1 MPADRR
7 RCRYCDEEISAQA
20 KKCPYCREWLDE
32 REHPVFVVDGDSE
45 DLATAEITETR
56 GRVLKKEP
64 WSLRSGERVIARTQP
79 YVTRLLVV
87 LLILALPTVGITL
100 VVAGIVWLYFKLVR
114 PDYILTDRR
123 LIIVRGWINRR
134 ATNILLERINE
145 VGYRRRLDER
155 LLWSTGRM
163 VIETAATAGMTRIDW
178 LKDDSRFR
186 HAVDA
191 QIERRRDAA
200 RARVTAGDSL

>member
-1 MPADRR
+1 MAGDRK
-7 RCRYCDEEISAQA
+7 RCPYCDEEISAQA
-20 KKCPYCREWLDE
+20 KKCPYCREWLEE
-32 REHPVFVVDGDSE
+32 RADTTFSVDGDSG
-45 DLATAEITETR
+45 DVAEITETR
-56 GRVLKKEP
+56 GRVFRKEP
-64 WSLRSGERVIARTQP
+64 WSLRPGERVIARTQP
-79 YVTRLLVV
+79 YVTRLLLA
-87 LLILALPTVGITL
+87 LLILALPTAGVTL
-100 VVAGIVWLYFKLVR
+100 VVAGIVWLYYKLGR

-145 VGYRRRLDER
+145 VGYRRRIDER

-163 VIETAATAGMTRIDW
+163 AIETAATAGLTRIDW
-178 LKDDSRFR
+178 LKDDGQFR

-191 QIERRRDAA
+191 QIERRRNAV